1 MPPEADAKARRR
13 RYWLTWW
20 FWPWLLLLG
29 RDRRSDWPAIHNSL
43 VTAWWVRIG
52 TVFML
57 VAAMLWQLEPREQ
70 TLATRVFLG
79 LVFALGLIA
88 LVAGVIIS
96 TRQRRAALRTTED
109 DPLRHDLRRERSRA
123 HGWRYWLRVWCW
135 PLVLPL
141 RCTWLPGD
149 YDQFREWINWRIAGG
164 LVAWGA
170 MLLAVLLAALGP
182 YWFPA
187 VEAVHRALA
196 WLLGRDPAKAQELML
211 PSLLI
216 VFGVPVALIAGLVWQ
231 VRRRSRYRANEE
243 YLEQIR
249 QQGRDE
255 K

>member
-1 MPPEADAKARRR
+1 MPPKADAKARRR

-29 RDRRSDWPAIHNSL
+29 RDRRSDWPAISNSAQ
-43 VTAWWVRIG
+43 TAWWAR
-52 TVFML
+52 
-57 VAAMLWQLEPREQ
+57 
-70 TLATRVFLG
+70 LG
-79 LVFALGLIA
+79 LVFIVVA
-88 LVAGVIIS
+88 LVAWATLPEDNQPVAKAMLGVSAVFGLLVLI
-96 TRQRRAALRTTED
+96 TGQVHVARQRREWLAHLD
-109 DPLRHDLRRERSRA
+109 DGGASGRSQAGVTAPRPSPWLAWVAFCSGLVIVPLTR
-123 HGWRYWLRVWCW
+123 
-135 PLVLPL
+135 
-141 RCTWLPGD
+141 GD
-149 YDQFREWINWRIAGG
+149 RQFYREWYRWQ
-164 LVAWGA
+164 VAWSALGV
-170 MLLAVLLAALGP
+170 LAVLGVVVLAALGP

-231 VRRRSRYRANEE
+231 LRRRARYRANEE

-255 K
+255 